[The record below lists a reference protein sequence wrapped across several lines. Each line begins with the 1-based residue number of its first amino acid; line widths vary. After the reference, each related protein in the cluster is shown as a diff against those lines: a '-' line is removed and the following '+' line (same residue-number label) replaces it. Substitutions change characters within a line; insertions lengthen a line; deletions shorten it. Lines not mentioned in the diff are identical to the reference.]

1 MELLHAIQDRWR
13 DVEAGISVF
22 SPRSCLRAEKQYTGM
37 CGRPKYAIKQEQLM
51 FLHELRLTWT
61 TIAAMFGI
69 SRRTMYNIRA
79 EFGLVGTEYTAFSD
93 ISDEDL
99 KTAVSD
105 IKQIMP
111 DIGQSMLKGVLSS
124 RGIEIPTVRLRECLA
139 ELDPINTALRWAGP
153 ISRRAY
159 SVPHPNALWHMDGNH
174 KLIRWR
180 LVIHGAID
188 GFTRFIVYLHC
199 SDNNRSETVF
209 QAFYEAV
216 RNLGLPDRVRSDKG
230 GENVKVAEYMLM
242 HGHKQN
248 PFITGSS
255 VHNQRIE
262 RLWRD
267 TFRCTV
273 SLFYQV
279 FYHLEDIGVLDPN
292 CEFDLFSLHYVYI
305 RKINHALQ
313 LFMDGW
319 NSHAITTENHRTPAQ
334 LFTTGTLVRNVPFH
348 PVTDTS
354 GEHTN
359 GVGELTPGVVV
370 PETRNPLNSQQ
381 ATTLS
386 ALFARIPLDDLMEDY
401 GIDAYHQVRQYV
413 HDNCS
418 S

>member
-1 MELLHAIQDRWR
+1 MVGLRSEATEEENGIDELVTDLEELMELLHAIQDRWR

-51 FLHELRLTWT
+51 FLRELRLTWT

-174 KLIRWR
+174 KLIRYITSMPLAMSILLWVHWI
-180 LVIHGAID
+180 LLY
-188 GFTRFIVYLHC
+188 RFLTLL
-199 SDNNRSETVF
+199 S
-209 QAFYEAV
+209 
-216 RNLGLPDRVRSDKG
+216 
-230 GENVKVAEYMLM
+230 
-242 HGHKQN
+242 
-248 PFITGSS
+248 
-255 VHNQRIE
+255 
-262 RLWRD
+262 W
-267 TFRCTV
+267 TF
-273 SLFYQV
+273 
-279 FYHLEDIGVLDPN
+279 
-292 CEFDLFSLHYVYI
+292 
-305 RKINHALQ
+305 
-313 LFMDGW
+313 
-319 NSHAITTENHRTPAQ
+319 
-334 LFTTGTLVRNVPFH
+334 
-348 PVTDTS
+348 
-354 GEHTN
+354 
-359 GVGELTPGVVV
+359 
-370 PETRNPLNSQQ
+370 
-381 ATTLS
+381 
-386 ALFARIPLDDLMEDY
+386 
-401 GIDAYHQVRQYV
+401 
-413 HDNCS
+413 
-418 S
+418 